1 MTKFTAELNDKA
13 LRQAIEGVEDNNRIN
28 DGRWSDW
35 EDAQHVAET
44 YGVELCGEGAKVIE
58 RAIASNGESLVED
71 GLSPLAR
78 GNPTTYQSDHL
89 LPGPIPARTGQP
101 PPPWRC
107 RQR

>member
-44 YGVELCGEGAKVIE
+44 YGVEL
-58 RAIASNGESLVED
+58 
-71 GLSPLAR
+71 
-78 GNPTTYQSDHL
+78 
-89 LPGPIPARTGQP
+89 
-101 PPPWRC
+101 
-107 RQR
+107 